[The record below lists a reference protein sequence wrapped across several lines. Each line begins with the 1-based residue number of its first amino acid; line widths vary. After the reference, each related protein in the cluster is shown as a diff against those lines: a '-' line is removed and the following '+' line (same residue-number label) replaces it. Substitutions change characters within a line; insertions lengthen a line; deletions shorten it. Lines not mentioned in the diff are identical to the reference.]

1 MDVKT
6 MKEWLKTAYPGDKW
20 SNKVNKMPDK
30 QAQALYLKF
39 QREGR
44 FK

>member
-6 MKEWLKTAYPGDKW
+6 MKEW
-20 SNKVNKMPDK
+20 SNKVNKMPEK

-39 QREGR
+39 QREGK